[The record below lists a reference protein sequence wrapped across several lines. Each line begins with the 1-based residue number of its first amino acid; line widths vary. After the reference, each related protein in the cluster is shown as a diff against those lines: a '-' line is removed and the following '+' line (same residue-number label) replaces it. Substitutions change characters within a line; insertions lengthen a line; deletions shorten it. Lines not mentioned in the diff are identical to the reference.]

1 MQKPAPRLALTL
13 LLMSSLVILS
23 YHYFEPQGQF
33 IVGGALESTLISD
46 GDFPKTVT
54 DPTGQTYIMH
64 APAKRIVSVIL
75 AGDEMLQQLNAI
87 DEVISVTHLVDDE
100 KFSNIVGY
108 YPESIPRNHA
118 GLEETLSLEPDLVIA
133 ASYTDAVTIRL
144 LLANNIPVV
153 RFGLHHSFR
162 DIDNNI
168 RTLAKA
174 IDRSAQA
181 DIVLNDMWRRI
192 NYVQCLHQQNAKSP
206 ISQEKPKTLY
216 YALNG
221 ATAGKKTLLGEMIH
235 YAGGHNVIED
245 TDITG
250 HTHITV
256 EYAVSLQPE
265 VLIVTDWFAVDA
277 SEALEKLQKHPLWR
291 DVPAVINKRV
301 YVIRTN
307 ISGTV
312 TPYRVLGIEELA
324 KVFNPDLY
332 QASNVKRCQ
341 HFAQQIPQALNN

>member
-1 MQKPAPRLALTL
+1 MQKPVPRLAFMIC
-13 LLMSSLVILS
+13 LMGLIVILS
-23 YHYFEPQGQF
+23 YHYFEPKGQF
-33 IVGGALESTLISD
+33 IVGGALESTFVSD
-46 GDFPKTVT
+46 GDFPKTIT
-54 DPTGQTYIMH
+54 DPTGQAYIMH
-64 APAKRIVSVIL
+64 SPAKRVVSVIL
-75 AGDEMLQQLNAI
+75 AGDEMLQQLDAI
-87 DEVISVTHLVDDE
+87 DEVISITHLVDDE
-100 KFSNIVGY
+100 KFSNIMGY
-108 YPESIPRNHA
+108 YPESILRNHA
-118 GLEETLSLEPDLVIA
+118 GLEEILSLEPDLVIA

-162 DIDNNI
+162 DIDTNI
-168 RTLAKA
+168 RTLAKTL
-174 IDRSAQA
+174 DRTEQA

-192 NYVQCLHQQNAKSP
+192 NYVQCLHQHNAKSP
-206 ISQEKPKTLY
+206 ISKEKPKTLY

-277 SEALEKLQKHPLWR
+277 AEALKKLQQHPLWR

-324 KVFNPDLY
+324 AVFNPDLY
-332 QASNVKRCQ
+332 QASNIKRCQ
-341 HFAQQIPQALNN
+341 HLARLIPQAP